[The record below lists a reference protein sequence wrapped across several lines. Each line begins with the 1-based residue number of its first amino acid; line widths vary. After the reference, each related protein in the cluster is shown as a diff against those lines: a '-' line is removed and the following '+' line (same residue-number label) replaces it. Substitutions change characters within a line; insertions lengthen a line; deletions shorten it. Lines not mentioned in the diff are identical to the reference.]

1 MSGNKQ
7 DKKMGGEQHE
17 KKGGRESGG
26 ESEGGKEWRGQEET
40 MQDDLQPLKDTAQGM
55 ESSIKYCLDYGD
67 DG

>member
-26 ESEGGKEWRGQEET
+26 ESEEGKEWRGQEET
-40 MQDDLQPLKDTAQGM
+40 M
-55 ESSIKYCLDYGD
+55 
-67 DG
+67 